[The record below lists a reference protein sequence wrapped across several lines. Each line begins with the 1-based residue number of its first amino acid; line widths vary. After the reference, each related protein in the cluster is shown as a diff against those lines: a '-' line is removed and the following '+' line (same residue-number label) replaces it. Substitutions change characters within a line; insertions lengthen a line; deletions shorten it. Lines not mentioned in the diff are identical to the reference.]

1 MTLTQWLRSC
11 FAPRPT
17 SSRKRLSPRRLGLE
31 CLEDRVTPSTGGLLD
46 PSFGS
51 GGQVLTSFSNNYDSA
66 NAVAVQPD
74 GKIVVA
80 GSTKVTGSSTGFD
93 FLVARYNANGTLDTG
108 FGTGGHTATDFS
120 KGSDI
125 AYALAFQP
133 QASGPSKILAAG
145 SAVVANSAD
154 IALARYNANGSLDT
168 TFGSKGKVTT
178 NLGGNESG
186 RAMAVD
192 GAGRILVLS
201 SSSVLLRYTANGAL
215 DITFGNHGQVVT
227 PTGGNGP
234 QSIALQADGKIVL
247 GGTRTD
253 PATGTPEFAVARFT
267 ANGTL
272 DTAFGSGGLV
282 TTHPGNYDTFSGVAI
297 QGDGRIVLAGF
308 ESGNDP
314 DGVDRQGEYL
324 LRYNTDGTLDTG
336 FGSGGVEYLVNPAGL
351 LGNSP
356 GGVAVQSDGQIVAG
370 GQFAEEPSGQNYFAV
385 LRVSSSSVLDTGYG
399 SGGWAATQFG
409 YGTDLHGM
417 ALEPDGR
424 VVLAGIGRPSGTT
437 YPTDVA
443 LARFLPSAPQV
454 GSFTA
459 SPNPVSAGSSV
470 TLTAGGITDGNP
482 GATVTQVA
490 FYADSNGD
498 GVLDAGDAVLGYGTR
513 NGDGTWSLT
522 FSTAGWAA
530 GSYTLFAQATDSYGA
545 VGDPLAATLQVI

>member
-1 MTLTQWLRSC
+1 MTFARWLRSAL
-11 FAPRPT
+11 APRPAART
-17 SSRKRLSPRRLGLE
+17 RTTVRQLGVE
-31 CLEDRVTPSTGGLLD
+31 RLEDRTTPSTGGLLD
-46 PSFGS
+46 PTFGS
-51 GGQVLTSFSNNYDSA
+51 GGHVLTSFTNYYDA
-66 NAVAVQPD
+66 PKAVTAQPD
-74 GKIVVA
+74 GKVVVA
-80 GSTKVTGSSTGFD
+80 GNTRASGSNTGFD
-93 FLVARYNANGTLDTG
+93 FLVARYNADGTLDTG

-120 KGSDI
+120 KNSDI
-125 AYALAFQP
+125 AFALAFQP

-145 SAVVANSAD
+145 SAVVANSTD
-154 IALARYNANGSLDT
+154 IALARYNANGTLDT

-178 NLGGNESG
+178 NLGANESG

-192 GAGRILVLS
+192 GAGHILVLS

-215 DITFGNHGQVVT
+215 DTTFGNHGQVAT
-227 PTGGNGP
+227 PTGGSGP

-267 ANGTL
+267 ANGTV

-324 LRYNTDGTLDTG
+324 LRYKTDGTLDAG
-336 FGSGGVEYLVNPAGL
+336 FGSGGVEYLVNPVGL
-351 LGNSP
+351 FGDGP

-385 LRVSSSSVLDTGYG
+385 LRVSSSGVLDTGYG

-409 YGTDLHGM
+409 SGTDLQGM
-417 ALEPDGR
+417 ALQPDGR
-424 VVLAGIGRPSGTT
+424 VVLAGIARPSGTT
-437 YPTDVA
+437 YPTDVV
-443 LARFLPSAPQV
+443 LARFLASAPQI

-459 SPNPVSAGSSV
+459 TPNPVTSGGST
-470 TLTAGGITDGNP
+470 TLTVSNMTDGNP
-482 GATVTQVA
+482 NSTITQVA
-490 FYADSNGD
+490 FYYFDASGTQQQLGTATQTSP
-498 GVLDAGDAVLGYGTR
+498 GVWALTVTVSLAPGT
-513 NGDGTWSLT
+513 
-522 FSTAGWAA
+522 
-530 GSYTLFAQATDSYGA
+530 YTLYAQAEDSYGV
-545 VGDPLAATLQVI
+545 VGDPFPTALQVL